1 MKFVQVNGICIHYK
15 WIDNKKGKTFLFINS
30 LGTDFRIW
38 DEVVEVL
45 KEHGNILLFDK
56 RGHGLSDFAADTD
69 GLNDFAT
76 EVLALIENFPIKKC
90 ILIGLSVGGMIA
102 QLIASKKPEII
113 DKLILCD
120 TRYKIGNAQ
129 IWNDRIA
136 VVKEKGLAAIAD
148 SVMQRWFSEKFI
160 KEEAVKVSGYKNMLE
175 RTLPLGYVKTCEAIR
190 DADLTAIAKQIKIPT
205 LCIVGYEDKSTTPE
219 DRILTDHQGRAQ
231 GFFHQL
237 VQRHNTADQ
246 PCALGLGRIH
256 HAARERHVHS
266 FGLAHRARQPL
277 RAARA
282 GDDAQLDLGLAE
294 FCVVGCNDEIAH
306 HRQLAAA
313 AEREAAHG
321 CDHRFANAANRFPI
335 LGDVVALVNIGKA
348 VSGHR
353 ANVSTG
359 GKGFLAAGDDH
370 AADFFIGIK
379 GFERCAELVHELA
392 V

>member
-219 DRILTDHQGRAQ
+219 EVKNL
-231 GFFHQL
+231 
-237 VQRHNTADQ
+237 ADIIE
-246 PCALGLGRIH
+246 G
-256 HAARERHVHS
+256 AR
-266 FGLAHRARQPL
+266 F
-277 RAARA
+277 
-282 GDDAQLDLGLAE
+282 
-294 FCVVGCNDEIAH
+294 EII
-306 HRQLAAA
+306 
-313 AEREAAHG
+313 EG
-321 CDHRFANAANRFPI
+321 
-335 LGDVVALVNIGKA
+335 
-348 VSGHR
+348 SGHIPCVDNP
-353 ANVSTG
+353 AVLC
-359 GKGFLAAGDDH
+359 KLIIE
-370 AADFFIGIK
+370 FIK
-379 GFERCAELVHELA
+379 
-392 V
+392 